1 MHFPRLVYLA
11 RNYSHIHL
19 MSFPV
24 ILIRNPLDRDYEA
37 LIAAVF
43 GRISSDVSG
52 IDVVVDSPIENT
64 GELNDILLHLYP
76 QLRRIATENGF
87 SYNFEIDVLVNKLVA
102 LDDRTVF
109 CLLEECVDNHNFE
122 CISVEVTT
130 RKKQNNFDRGIGY
143 KQVETTAVGGTFDH
157 IHDGHKIL
165 LLMTAFAARKMVIV
179 GVTGPKL
186 LVNKKFADVM
196 EPLETRILR
205 VCTFLQKVASPG
217 IAFNIYQINDICGP
231 TGFVRAIDALIIS
244 QETVKG
250 GEFVNNYR
258 QERNFPAIQIVV
270 VKVIGGDG
278 SGNETNNWKGKLSST
293 DIREA
298 EHKRLHA
305 SEGK

>member
-11 RNYSHIHL
+11 RNKSIVHH

-24 ILIRNPLDRDYEA
+24 ILILNPLNRDYEA
-37 LIAAVF
+37 FIAASYD
-43 GRISSDVSG
+43 RISSDVSG

-76 QLRRIATENGF
+76 QLRRIAAEKGF
-87 SYNFEIDVLVNKLVA
+87 SYSFDIDILVNKLVA
-102 LDDRTVF
+102 LDGRTVF
-109 CLLEECVDNHNFE
+109 CLLDECVDNHKFE
-122 CISVEVTT
+122 RISAEVTT
-130 RKKQNNFDRGIGY
+130 RKKKNNFDRGFRY
-143 KQVETTAVGGTFDH
+143 KQVETSAVGGTFDH

-165 LLMTAFAARKMVIV
+165 LLMTAFAARKKVIV

-205 VCTFLQKVASPG
+205 VCNFLQKVASPG
-217 IAFNIYQINDICGP
+217 IVFNIYQINDICGP
-231 TGFVRAIDALIIS
+231 TGYVRAIDALIIS

-250 GEFVNNYR
+250 GDFVNNYR
-258 QERNFPAIQIVV
+258 QERGYPAIQIVV

-278 SGNETNNWKGKLSST
+278 SGKESNNWKGKLSST

-298 EHKRLHA
+298 EHKRLHD
-305 SEGK
+305 SGGK